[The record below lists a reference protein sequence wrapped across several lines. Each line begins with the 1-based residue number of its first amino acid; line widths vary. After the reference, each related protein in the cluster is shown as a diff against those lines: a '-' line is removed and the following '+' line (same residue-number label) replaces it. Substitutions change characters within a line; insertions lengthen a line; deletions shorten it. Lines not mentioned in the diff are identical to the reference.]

1 MFTTLKTKVFPILWS
16 LLLCVMLLISV
27 IDFFSFRLSYYEKM
41 YQINQSASHIQISQE
56 DLMESTIVLLDYLRD
71 DRDNLD
77 INVEINNETVP
88 MFNEREI
95 SHMVD
100 VKDLYQ
106 NAMTVRNISFVVF
119 ILLSLFLFYENSSY
133 FLLEG
138 FKRTLL
144 ILGLILIFIVS
155 YAVIDFN
162 SFWNDFHHI
171 FFTNDLWILD
181 PRVDRLINM
190 VPLNFFNGLVTRIII
205 TYGLLLASVMGG
217 LKLWKTKTK

>member
-1 MFTTLKTKVFPILWS
+1 M
-16 LLLCVMLLISV
+16 
-27 IDFFSFRLSYYEKM
+27 
-41 YQINQSASHIQISQE
+41 
-56 DLMESTIVLLDYLRD
+56 
-71 DRDNLD
+71 
-77 INVEINNETVP
+77 
-88 MFNEREI
+88 
-95 SHMVD
+95 
-100 VKDLYQ
+100 
-106 NAMTVRNISFVVF
+106 VF
-119 ILLSLFLFYENSSY
+119 ILLSIFLIYERSSY
-133 FLLEG
+133 FLLQG

-181 PRVDRLINM
+181 PGVDRLINM

-217 LKLWKTKTK
+217 LKLWQTKTK